1 MVQTDTD
8 DLLAFFKALAN
19 ESRLRIVGLIA
30 AREHTGRELADLLDL
45 KEPTVSHHLAVL
57 HGVGLVTRR
66 TEGATQWHALVPE
79 RLHAFSR
86 ALSASADQAAP
97 APARSTYEER
107 VMDAFVTADGALKV
121 IPASRRKRAV
131 ILAWLTEDFEAD
143 RTYTEAEVNEA
154 LKLRHPDC
162 ATLRREMIGHGMMDR
177 RDGVY
182 QRQPPEAWSLG

>member
-1 MVQTDTD
+1 MTRDNTE
-8 DLLAFFKALAN
+8 DLLAFFKALAH

-30 AREHTGRELADLLDL
+30 ARERTGRELADLLDL

-57 HGVGLVTRR
+57 HGVGLVASR
-66 TEGATQWHALVPE
+66 TEGTTHWHALVPE

-86 ALSASADQAAP
+86 ALSASAEQAVPAAP
-97 APARSTYEER
+97 KSTYEEK
-107 VMDAFVTADGALKV
+107 VLDAFVTADGALKV

-131 ILAWLTEDFEAD
+131 ILAWLTEGFEAD

-154 LKLRHPDC
+154 LKRRHPDC

-177 RDGVY
+177 HDGVY
-182 QRQPPEAWSLG
+182 QRQPREAWSLG